1 MLKFDMKDYL
11 GEGEYATFFD
21 CEAKRELKSLNI
33 FTALYVSQNYT
44 KLGNAPA
51 FHAVSKLPSFQHNKQ
66 QLLKDL
72 SSGSFRI

>member
-1 MLKFDMKDYL
+1 MKDYL

-44 KLGNAPA
+44 KLGNAPT
-51 FHAVSKLPSFQHNKQ
+51 FQAVSKLPSFQHNKQ

-72 SSGSFRI
+72 SSGFFRI